1 MMHRTASM
9 KPIRKQSE
17 TRSEGTSPKQDATFI
32 LISKDNAT
40 QRYDWWEDEIYIE
53 ELDVKG
59 ASHDEL
65 HTFFKDHQPSVDNAI
80 GRIANKKVLNDELLA
95 DVIFSSDEASQTIK
109 QKYDENILSDVSIG
123 YYINDFVETKKKDEP
138 NHILVTDFTI
148 VELSA
153 VWKGADAGAV
163 KIKQSNSKKDEPD
176 EKRFSFK
183 LYQQKENL
191 RRKV

>member
-17 TRSEGTSPKQDATFI
+17 TRSDGTSPKQDATFI

-59 ASHDEL
+59 ASYDEL
-65 HTFFKDHQPSVDNAI
+65 HTFFKDHRPSVDNAI
-80 GRIANKKVLNDELLA
+80 GRIANKRVLDEELLA
-95 DVIFSSDEASQTIK
+95 DVVFSSDEASQTIK

-163 KIKQSNSKKDEPD
+163 KIKQSDSKKDEPD